1 MPPHSAPYVAIRWT
15 ARNAFTDVIVKPDVR
30 IRYEDLVTIPDDAL
44 APLWGTIGLSPRTG
58 ESPTHAIAGNLNRFD
73 PSPLRLRL
81 DDEWIERLPQEQR
94 LMTTAIALPLLRR
107 YGYAVRG

>member
-1 MPPHSAPYVAIRWT
+1 MKPSVECVLDIKAKLGECPVWCPSTGSLYWIDIQAP
-15 ARNAFTDVIVKPDVR
+15 
-30 IRYEDLVTIPDDAL
+30 
-44 APLWGTIGLSPRTG
+44 S
-58 ESPTHAIAGNLNRFD
+58 LNRFD
-73 PSPLRLRL
+73 PSPLRLQL